1 MTVTLLNAN
10 FTVANSVL
18 NGINPIPNQTTGGE
32 GPVTGEEVQFDITF
46 PGSVN
51 LLADHYFFKPQVGLS
66 SGNFYW
72 LSTPAPPLFTGD
84 LQAWIRNTPLDPD
97 WLRIG
102 TDIVGGSAANRYN
115 MAFSLSGTV
124 VPEPSTFL
132 MMFGGVIG
140 AAILRSL
147 RRR

>member
-1 MTVTLLNAN
+1 M
-10 FTVANSVL
+10 
-18 NGINPIPNQTTGGE
+18 
-32 GPVTGEEVQFDITF
+32 
-46 PGSVN
+46 N
-51 LLADHYFFKPQVGLS
+51 LLADHYFFKPQVDLS
-66 SGNFYW
+66 PGNFYW
-72 LSTPAPPLFTGD
+72 LSTAAPPLFTGD

-132 MMFGGVIG
+132 MFGGVIG